1 MATKYGFNIT
11 IGANTD
17 PFTTALNKL
26 NKPIKDAQSSIKRL
40 NEGLNLNPRNTEI
53 LRSKFEQLG
62 YTIGDL
68 RSKLDDLKE
77 ARANLEKEA
86 NGKYTEEQYRTLQK
100 LNGEIAVTEEELKQ
114 AQKEYNNFGSIGLQQ
129 VHAVGEAMQDLGEKI
144 TNVGKTLMP
153 VSILAGT
160 ILTGAVKSASDWET
174 AWVGVTKTVDGTDE
188 QMSTL
193 EQDLLNMSKNLG
205 VSKSELAGFAEALG
219 QSGVQVDNIAE
230 MTRVI
235 SDLNVATNITGEE
248 GARQLA
254 QLFNIMKLNNNEVSN
269 FGSALTALGNEFP
282 TTEKDILDLATNMAS
297 TGDIVGLTGQELLA
311 LSTALTSLG
320 AETEAGGTAMTK
332 MFKNM
337 QRAVAGGGD
346 QLEKFANVSQMSVED
361 FSELFK
367 TDALGALRAFTKGLS
382 DMQDNG
388 GDVILTLDD
397 MKLSEVRLS
406 NQLLKLVSNTGVL
419 DKALETS
426 RDSWNGYGQE
436 IWALAEEADKRY
448 GTLTYRVQALKEQ
461 IDIIG
466 ISLGDTLLPIIK
478 DIINRVQEWLIYFES
493 LDPQLQEI
501 IVKALL
507 FTTAL
512 APILIGL
519 GKVIYF
525 GGIILAHLPSLATL
539 IGALTNPVTIVIGV
553 IGGLILILKHLYDT
567 NEEFRENVTQIW
579 ENIVTFFENFVMP
592 TIDSIATLIKNV
604 INTIWTILQDVWNL
618 ISPFLKDIFDKIVG
632 LGKNLD
638 LEIFAVLTSMIK
650 VLADVVNWI
659 WVNVIQKILYFVL
672 NVLKPGIRW
681 CIRINYRNNHRCF

>member
-1 MATKYGFNIT
+1 MATKYGFNVT
-11 IGANTD
+11 IGADTSS
-17 PFTTALNKL
+17 FTAALKKL
-26 NKPIKDAQSSIKRL
+26 NEPIKQAQNDIKRL
-40 NEGLNLNPRNTEI
+40 NEGLKLNPGNTEV
-53 LRSKFEQLG
+53 LKSKFEQLG

-68 RSKLDDLKE
+68 KNKLDGLKE
-77 ARANLEKEA
+77 ARANLEREA
-86 NGKYTEEQYRTLQK
+86 NGTYTEEQYRTLQK

-114 AQKEYNNFGSIGLQQ
+114 AQKEYNNFGSVGLQQ
-129 VHAVGEAMQDLGEKI
+129 VHAVGDAMQDLGQKI

-160 ILTGAVKSASDWET
+160 ILTGAVKSAMDWET

-188 QMSTL
+188 QMSKL
-193 EQDLLNMSKNLG
+193 EQNLLNMSKDLG
-205 VSKSELAGFAEALG
+205 VSKDELAGFAEAAG
-219 QSGVQVDNIAE
+219 QSGVAVDDIANF
-230 MTRVI
+230 TRVI
-235 SDLNVATNITGEE
+235 SDLNVATNVTGEE
-248 GARQLA
+248 GARTIA
-254 QLFNIMKLNNNEVSN
+254 KLFNQMKIGVEETSN
-269 FGSALTALGNEFP
+269 FGSALTALGNNFP
-282 TTEKDILDLATNMAS
+282 TTEKEILDLSSRLAS
-297 TGDIVGLTGQELLA
+297 TGNIVGLTGQEVLA
-311 LSTALTSLG
+311 LSTAMSSLG
-320 AETEAGGTAMTK
+320 SEAEAGGTAISKIFKK
-332 MFKNM
+332 M
-337 QRAVAGGGD
+337 QTSVATNNH
-346 QLEKFANVSQMSVED
+346 QLEQFAAVSGLTVEQ
-361 FSELFK
+361 FSDLFRN
-367 TDALGALRAFTKGLS
+367 DALGAVQAFTKGLVGVQES
-382 DMQDNG
+382 G
-388 GDVILTLDD
+388 GDVILTLDN
-397 MKLSEVRLS
+397 MGLNEVRLS
-406 NQLLKLVSNTGVL
+406 DQLLRLVGNTDLL
-419 DKALETS
+419 DKSLQISNQAWA
-426 RDSWNGYGQE
+426 DNY
-436 IWALAEEADKRY
+436 ALAEEADKRY
-448 GTLTYRVQALKEQ
+448 GTTTYRLQALKEQ

-466 ISLGDTLLPIIK
+466 IQLGDVLLPVIK
-478 DIINRVQEWLIYFES
+478 NVVDRVQEWITAFEN
-493 LDPQLQEI
+493 LDPQIQEI

-512 APILIGL
+512 APILIAL

-579 ENIVTFFENFVMP
+579 ENIVTFFKNFVMP

-604 INTIWTILQDVWNL
+604 INTIWTILQDVWDL

-681 CIRINYRNNHRCF
+681 CIRINNRNNYRCF